1 MEMESQ
7 GPGFQVDD
15 PHENAGPGIFLCRKH
30 AGQMA
35 EIFAAPD
42 DDEVRGAGG
51 GRGGAARTAAA
62 AVSFRHVYVARHQ
75 Q

>member
-7 GPGFQVDD
+7 GPGFRVDD

-35 EIFAAPD
+35 EI
-42 DDEVRGAGG
+42 
-51 GRGGAARTAAA
+51 
-62 AVSFRHVYVARHQ
+62 
-75 Q
+75 

>member
-1 MEMESQ
+1 LGAAAAFGAGIGVGACEFGAGSSEFE
-7 GPGFQVDD
+7 GDD

-42 DDEVRGAGG
+42 DDEDRRVERDGSYGKGAG
-51 GRGGAARTAAA
+51 
-62 AVSFRHVYVARHQ
+62 
-75 Q
+75 